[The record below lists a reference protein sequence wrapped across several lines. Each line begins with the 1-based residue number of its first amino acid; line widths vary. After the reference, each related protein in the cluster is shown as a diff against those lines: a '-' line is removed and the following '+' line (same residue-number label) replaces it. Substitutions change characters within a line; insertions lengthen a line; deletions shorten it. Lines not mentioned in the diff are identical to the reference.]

1 MAKLSAYYSV
11 DMTDLGFKIGETVYA
26 SDDLLVISVGSQD
39 TYYFGEFTYPNNNWK
54 GTIGKVQ
61 IYESHELT
69 VSVSGLNLNT
79 RYATAGSTTDAAYRK
94 AFAGDDVLRGSQ
106 FNDRLVGY
114 AGDDKMVGRGGKDE
128 LRGLAGADSLDGG
141 RDADRLSGGAGRDL
155 IRGGHGDDKLWGG
168 ADRDIFVFD
177 RSDGEDQIADFV
189 DGEDK
194 IEIESGASRFGQLDI
209 RDVGRHV
216 EIAFDDTVI
225 LVRNADADD
234 FSARDFLF

>member
-1 MAKLSAYYSV
+1 
-11 DMTDLGFKIGETVYA
+11 
-26 SDDLLVISVGSQD
+26 
-39 TYYFGEFTYPNNNWK
+39 
-54 GTIGKVQ
+54 
-61 IYESHELT
+61 
-69 VSVSGLNLNT
+69 
-79 RYATAGSTTDAAYRK
+79 
-94 AFAGDDVLRGSQ
+94 
-106 FNDRLVGY
+106 
-114 AGDDKMVGRGGKDE
+114 MVGRGGKDE